1 MTEVRTRFAP
11 SPTGMLHI
19 GGFRSAVYAWLLARH
34 HGGKFVLRIEDTDQE
49 RRVEGAVQA
58 ILDGFEWF
66 GIDIDEGP
74 TSEQIQAIDG
84 TSPACA
90 PGDGKAD
97 GGPYGPYVQSLRLS
111 RYQEVAEQLIA
122 SGHAFRCDCTPE
134 MLEQERNEQ
143 KARREVPGYS
153 GYCRTREVSK
163 DVPHVVRF
171 KMPHNPK
178 VVMHDGIRGRI
189 EWEKI
194 PLRDPVLMKSDG
206 FPTYHLAV
214 VVDDHDMKITHAMR
228 GEEWIPSAPLHLLV
242 YEALGWEPP
251 IFCHLPVVLGPDGK
265 KLSKR
270 HGSTSW
276 GAFRDEGYL
285 PEALLNFVVRIGWS
299 PGEGDEQEVF
309 SREELIEKFSLDHVN
324 SSSGVFEYVKLG
336 WMNGV
341 YIRKLSDDEFFAKSA
356 PFIEAAEL
364 SFTQEE
370 LGVLVALVKERVR
383 TLAEVP
389 DMLRFLR
396 DEHFER
402 EMDQMLSKKVDAA
415 LASSILEACATR
427 LSALPDFS
435 LEPINGV
442 FEEVASELGIK
453 SGQVFITVRIAV
465 LGKKATPPLSE
476 SLEVLGQERVVS
488 RIQEAVELLSKL

>member
-1 MTEVRTRFAP
+1 
-11 SPTGMLHI
+11 
-19 GGFRSAVYAWLLARH
+19 
-34 HGGKFVLRIEDTDQE
+34 
-49 RRVEGAVQA
+49 
-58 ILDGFEWF
+58 
-66 GIDIDEGP
+66 
-74 TSEQIQAIDG
+74 
-84 TSPACA
+84 
-90 PGDGKAD
+90 
-97 GGPYGPYVQSLRLS
+97 
-111 RYQEVAEQLIA
+111 
-122 SGHAFRCDCTPE
+122 
-134 MLEQERNEQ
+134 
-143 KARREVPGYS
+143 
-153 GYCRTREVSK
+153 
-163 DVPHVVRF
+163 
-171 KMPHNPK
+171 
-178 VVMHDGIRGRI
+178 
-189 EWEKI
+189 
-194 PLRDPVLMKSDG
+194 
-206 FPTYHLAV
+206 
-214 VVDDHDMKITHAMR
+214 
-228 GEEWIPSAPLHLLV
+228 
-242 YEALGWEPP
+242 
-251 IFCHLPVVLGPDGK
+251 VVLGPDGK

-270 HGSTSW
+270 HGAASW
-276 GAFRDEGYL
+276 ASFRDEGYL
-285 PEALLNFVVRIGWS
+285 PEAVLNFVVRIGWS

-356 PFIEAAEL
+356 PFIEAAGL

-389 DMLRFLR
+389 DMIRFLR

-427 LSALPDFS
+427 LSALSDFS

-442 FEEVASELGIK
+442 FEEVASELGVK

-488 RIQEAVELLSKL
+488 RIQEAVELLSKM